1 VEYILQK
8 GLYLFKR
15 RRGFYELV
23 IGLSSRKNVN
33 PTNVILQWELKRD
46 ITDAAFDYFVA
57 SADKNGIFKEI
68 LSFTT
73 GSS

>member
-1 VEYILQK
+1 
-8 GLYLFKR
+8 
-15 RRGFYELV
+15 V
-23 IGLSSRKNVN
+23 IDLSSRRNVI
-33 PTNVILQWELKRD
+33 PTGKSTNRTNMILQWELKRD